1 MRSEQCLA
9 DESLGAGVGSAS
21 VRVYHGLMPV
31 IIEQTPNPNALKFT
45 VGQDVGGPTTVVAG
59 QESEDAT
66 AQALVDLPGVTSVFM
81 TADFVTLTRSPDGDW
96 AVIADAAK
104 QILEE
109 RFG

>member
-1 MRSEQCLA
+1 
-9 DESLGAGVGSAS
+9 
-21 VRVYHGLMPV
+21 MPV

-59 QESEDAT
+59 HESDDPT

-96 AVIADAAK
+96 ESIAAAAK
-104 QILEE
+104 EILEA

>member
-1 MRSEQCLA
+1 MAVTGGA
-9 DESLGAGVGSAS
+9 DGVAG
-21 VRVYHGLMPV
+21 YDCPMPV

-59 QESEDAT
+59 QESDDPT
-66 AQALVDLPGVTSVFM
+66 AQALVEVPGVTSVFM
-81 TADFVTLTRSPDGDW
+81 TSDFVTLTRSPDGDW
-96 AVIADAAK
+96 AAIADAAK